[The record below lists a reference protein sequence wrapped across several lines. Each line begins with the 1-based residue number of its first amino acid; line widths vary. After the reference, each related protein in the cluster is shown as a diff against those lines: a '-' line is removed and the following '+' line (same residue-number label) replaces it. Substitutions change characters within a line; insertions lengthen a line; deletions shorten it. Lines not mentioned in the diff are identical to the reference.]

1 MDARWL
7 ALQAA
12 LYNLDGRVIADVNKA
27 LLTVLGKSGEE
38 DVIFVGGSTFVVSEL
53 ENL

>member
-1 MDARWL
+1 MDAKWL

-12 LYNLDGRVIADVNKA
+12 LYHIDGRFIPDVNTALKELLEKA
-27 LLTVLGKSGEE
+27 GEE
-38 DVIFVGGSTFVVSEL
+38 DVIFVGGSTFVVAEL